1 MEMDG
6 SCRGILG
13 GDSSGKLGVVVMTV
27 YTPQQL
33 QALLGIGRDAAYRI
47 MKEYGFRTGYT
58 YKSPLRITEEGVKAW
73 ADSQTMTTAS
83 QRTQSNG

>member
-6 SCRGILG
+6 GNRGLLG
-13 GDSSGKLGVVVMTV
+13 GDRPGKLGVVVMTV
-27 YTPQQL
+27 YTPRQL

-83 QRTQSNG
+83 QRTPSNG